1 MPLSRP
7 VVISG
12 LLLILVALL
21 GVAFLF
27 GRCDRAATPTSSATA
42 LPAAA
47 EQFPIPVAT
56 PTAVPT
62 SAAQA
67 PAAPAA
73 PTQRPAQPQGQTI
86 VSFTVPATVRCM
98 PGQTGMV
105 HLAWST
111 ANATGVT
118 ISIDGPGKY
127 ADYAASGAAD
137 FPFGCSETQHTYQI
151 TTQGAGS
158 PATKTVIV
166 KRA

>member
-27 GRCDRAATPTSSATA
+27 GRCDRAATPTSSATDQ
-42 LPAAA
+42 PAAA
-47 EQFPIPVAT
+47 ELSGTPPAT
-56 PTAVPT
+56 PTP
-62 SAAQA
+62 AAATQA

-73 PTQRPAQPQGQTI
+73 PTQRPPAPPQGQTI
-86 VSFTVPATVRCM
+86 VSFTIPATVRCA

-127 ADYAASGAAD
+127 GDYAASGAGD
-137 FPFGCSETQHTYQI
+137 FPFACSETQHTYQI
-151 TTQGAGS
+151 TTQGTGS